1 MGWLIVVKPRAV
13 IEAGRKVNMSDLK
26 KDFFVMFQKHADPW
40 WNLVFCFALPAFVC
54 VYGWGESL
62 WNGFLYAGIL
72 RYVWVLHCTWSVN
85 SIVHSDFG
93 PSVYD
98 ENEPPSESRLV
109 AFLALGEGW
118 HSWHHAF
125 AFDYATAE
133 LGAWQQFIGTVTG

>member
-62 WNGFLYAGIL
+62 WNGQRI
-72 RYVWVLHCTWSVN
+72 
-85 SIVHSDFG
+85 
-93 PSVYD
+93 
-98 ENEPPSESRLV
+98 
-109 AFLALGEGW
+109 AFELEGW
-118 HSWHHAF
+118 LDWCTRRVFVSKTHRGGEEF
-125 AFDYATAE
+125 
-133 LGAWQQFIGTVTG
+133 